1 MKKFKKRLDKLH
13 GMWYNNNGKRGYP
26 KFQIHNWEVIKMLK
40 RKAITEMNIN
50 DEFVVEYGCYGNYT
64 KAIIKDI
71 RPTDY
76 DHIKEVDYTIPNY
89 TDEKIYTERIINVEV
104 KG

>member
-1 MKKFKKRLDKLH
+1 MTKKR
-13 GMWYNNNGKRGYP
+13 
-26 KFQIHNWEVIKMLK
+26 
-40 RKAITEMNIN
+40 ITEMNIG

-76 DHIKEVDYTIPNY
+76 EHIKVVDYTIPNY
-89 TDEKIYTERIINVEV
+89 TGEEIHTDRMVWVEV
-104 KG
+104 REN

>member
-1 MKKFKKRLDKLH
+1 
-13 GMWYNNNGKRGYP
+13 
-26 KFQIHNWEVIKMLK
+26 MLK

-50 DEFVVEYGCYGNYT
+50 DEFVVEYGCYGNHT

-76 DHIKEVDYTIPNY
+76 EQIKIVDYTIPNY
-89 TDEKIYTERIINVEV
+89 TGEEIHTNKMVWVEV
-104 KG
+104 REN

>member
-1 MKKFKKRLDKLH
+1 MTITKKR
-13 GMWYNNNGKRGYP
+13 
-26 KFQIHNWEVIKMLK
+26 
-40 RKAITEMNIN
+40 ITEMNIG

-64 KAIIKDI
+64 KAVIVNI
-71 RPTDY
+71 TDTNY

-89 TDEKIYTERIINVEV
+89 TGEEIHHNRMIDVDV